1 MQSKMTDS
9 KKELS
14 MTKIK
19 LGDKV
24 IRDAAT
30 VSHGKVHL
38 GDLSPAFVRPIRA
51 GDKVVRDTATA
62 NESKVR
68 LGDLAPVFSPKK

>member
-1 MQSKMTDS
+1 MADS

-14 MTKIK
+14 MTKIE

-30 VSHGKVHL
+30 VNLGKVHL
-38 GDLSPAFVRPIRA
+38 GDLAPAFARPIRA

-62 NESKVR
+62 NEGKVR